1 MELQLTES
9 ELAFRDELRDW
20 LADHLVGEF
29 KDFNGQGGPCD
40 DYGWD
45 LRLAWDKELSKDG
58 WLGLGWPTEYGGRP
72 ATLNEEITFHVE
84 LPGMKQ
90 EDIDVQFDGKMLSIT
105 GKREFAEQENKDHYV
120 RVERRYGTFERTF
133 TINASVKKDEVTAT
147 YKDGILTVVL
157 PKGNGESNHK
167 IAITASEN

>member
-1 MELQLTES
+1 MIVKYTPQERINEV
-9 ELAFRDELRDW
+9 E
-20 LADHLVGEF
+20 
-29 KDFNGQGGPCD
+29 
-40 DYGWD
+40 
-45 LRLAWDKELSKDG
+45 RLFDSFFGSDRVPAAWAPRVDAKET
-58 WLGLGWPTEYGGRP
+58 PT
-72 ATLNEEITFHVE
+72 EITFHVE

-90 EDIDVQFDGKMLSIT
+90 EDIDVQFDGKMLSVT